1 METKELEYVN
11 KALSEAKEFA
21 KVIRQYLYE
30 VEQSRP
36 LTDIEKTF
44 WFKTHDVH
52 VHTVDSILLIQEE
65 IEKENKNECTKNP
78 DMPCMPD

>member
-21 KVIRQYLYE
+21 KAIRQYLYE

-36 LTDIEKTF
+36 LTDIEKAL
-44 WFKTHDVH
+44 WSKTHDVH
-52 VHTVDSILLIQEE
+52 VHTVDSSLLIQEE
-65 IEKENKNECTKNP
+65 IEKEKK
-78 DMPCMPD
+78 